1 MSDLVLS
8 VDVAAP
14 AGTTWLALTDWN
26 RQGEWMLGTSVRVTE
41 GNGRSVGSRLSAFTG
56 IAGVGFTD
64 TMEITSW
71 EPPLRCTVRHLGR
84 IVRGTGTF
92 QVVAKGAGD
101 CTLVWAEHLSLPF
114 GVVGRAGWPV
124 VRPAFA
130 LGVRQSLR
138 QFARFAE
145 NYSMG
150 DQQ

>member
-14 AGTTWLALTDWN
+14 AGTTWLALTDWA
-26 RQGEWMLGTSVRVTE
+26 RQGEWMLGTSVRVLA
-41 GNGRSVGSRLSAFTG
+41 GNGRSVGSKLAAFTG

-92 QVVAKGAGD
+92 QVVAKGAAQ
-101 CTLVWAEHLSLPF
+101 CTFVWAEHLTLPF

-150 DQQ
+150 EQR

>member
-14 AGTTWLALTDWN
+14 AGTTWLALTDWA
-26 RQGEWMLGTSVRVTE
+26 RQGEWMLGTSVRVAD
-41 GNGRSVGSRLSAFTG
+41 GNGRSVGSKLAAFTG

-64 TMEITSW
+64 TMEITVW
-71 EPPLRCTVRHLGR
+71 EPPVRCTVRHLGR
-84 IVRGTGTF
+84 LVRGTGTF
-92 QVVAKGAGD
+92 QIVAKDAAR
-101 CTLVWAEHLSLPF
+101 CTFVWAEHLALPF
-114 GVVGRAGWPV
+114 GVLGRAGWPV

-150 DQQ
+150 DH